1 MPDGFAKTGYWIQQA
16 QRLILAPDGL
26 TRDALA
32 EQLYLQQRTSRTAIS
47 VLVNRLHKAIGQ
59 DGPWAACGG
68 LIGSQQGRYRLNPQL
83 AIRTDLDEF
92 QAAWQTGGQPAGDEA
107 RLNAYRRLVTPYG
120 GPLFEA
126 CHDQGWVL
134 VAHQRTRQQWQE
146 AHRWLH
152 ARLRDQGDL
161 PGALTLAEAHL
172 AVDGAD
178 SIAADEEAH
187 RRKITILLATG
198 RTDEARRQTDA
209 MAQCLADRHGRPPS
223 EETRRLLSRLLQT

>member
-120 GPLFEA
+120 GPSA
-126 CHDQGWVL
+126 RVWAPGRGPSGRGW
-134 VAHQRTRQQWQE
+134 
-146 AHRWLH
+146 
-152 ARLRDQGDL
+152 
-161 PGALTLAEAHL
+161 
-172 AVDGAD
+172 
-178 SIAADEEAH
+178 
-187 RRKITILLATG
+187 
-198 RTDEARRQTDA
+198 RRQYSRRRGSPPA
-209 MAQCLADRHGRPPS
+209 ENHHPPGDRSHR
-223 EETRRLLSRLLQT
+223 